1 MDLFDQIKERINFLK
16 AEIRRHNQLYYQ
28 KANPEISDFEYDQLV
43 KELESLE
50 IQYPEYKTED
60 SPSQQFGSDL
70 TDTQKSIPHKQ
81 RMYSLDNAY
90 SLEEVHNF
98 IYKIINDLQI
108 PFPDFCCEQKIDGLS
123 VNLFYHQGSLQYA
136 TTRGDGFVGEVVTEN
151 IKTISEI
158 PLNIPFKGDIEIRG
172 EVYLPVSEFER
183 INEERQLEGL
193 KLFANPR
200 NAAAGSL
207 KLKSSEEVRKRHLKA
222 FLYSFGFSN
231 PTIAKSQAEIL
242 SLLKEWN
249 FPVNP
254 YFKKINSIQQL
265 DDFCNYW
272 DTERFKLE
280 YDTDGI
286 VIKTDS
292 TDLQQELSY
301 TAKSPKWAI
310 AYKFKAEEKIT
321 ELIDVTFQV
330 GRTGAVTPVAILKP
344 IFIAGSQVSR
354 ATLHNIEEIERLDL
368 RIGDKVRIIK
378 SGEIIPKVLGVIE
391 ENRPEVHL
399 KVKFPETCPVCQQKL
414 EKDEEGVI
422 TYCINSN
429 CPAQLQR
436 RLEHFTSREAMD
448 IEGLGP
454 ANIKLFLENNILSGI
469 ESIYQMDYEKI
480 ISLDRQGEKS
490 TENLKQAIEQSKTQA
505 FHRLLFALG
514 IRFIGAKT
522 AKILSKHFPEIDLLI
537 NASFETLIK
546 IPEIGDKIA
555 LSIVEFFS
563 HEDNI
568 QLIRNLQNIGLNFK
582 NEEEIKQNTAITNKK
597 FLVTGTLIHYTR
609 NEIHQLIEQNG
620 GILISS
626 VSKNLDYLIT
636 GESAGSKLNKAK
648 KIPSIQIISETDF
661 LALIGMNKEE

>member
-414 EKDEEGVI
+414 
-422 TYCINSN
+422 
-429 CPAQLQR
+429 
-436 RLEHFTSREAMD
+436 
-448 IEGLGP
+448 
-454 ANIKLFLENNILSGI
+454 
-469 ESIYQMDYEKI
+469 
-480 ISLDRQGEKS
+480 
-490 TENLKQAIEQSKTQA
+490 
-505 FHRLLFALG
+505 
-514 IRFIGAKT
+514 
-522 AKILSKHFPEIDLLI
+522 
-537 NASFETLIK
+537 
-546 IPEIGDKIA
+546 
-555 LSIVEFFS
+555 
-563 HEDNI
+563 
-568 QLIRNLQNIGLNFK
+568 
-582 NEEEIKQNTAITNKK
+582 
-597 FLVTGTLIHYTR
+597 
-609 NEIHQLIEQNG
+609 
-620 GILISS
+620 
-626 VSKNLDYLIT
+626 
-636 GESAGSKLNKAK
+636 
-648 KIPSIQIISETDF
+648 
-661 LALIGMNKEE
+661 